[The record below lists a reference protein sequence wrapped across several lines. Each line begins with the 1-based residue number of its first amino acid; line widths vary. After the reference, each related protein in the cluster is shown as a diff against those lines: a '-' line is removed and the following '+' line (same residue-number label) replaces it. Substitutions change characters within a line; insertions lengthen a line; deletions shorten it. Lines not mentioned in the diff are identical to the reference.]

1 MKYTVT
7 IQQPVQEER
16 RRGLEQQLTE
26 RFNLSAEQAA
36 RLSGR
41 RTGRLMKPTSRS
53 RAELLL
59 DVFQLVGAAVTLEE
73 VPEETRMMEEPFQ
86 GVAPSAS
93 AAAFGRSEAPD
104 EAFLAPLLPA
114 PAWPAPLEATPMEAG
129 AGPAAPA
136 HGGPSPFAPPFAA
149 ETPAVSPFGAEA
161 GALASVSGGAA
172 FAGGGSAVAVPPAG
186 AVVVTPA
193 DPFASPPADV
203 WSDFTGSL
211 TLTDAPPPAPV
222 GSGADHLPPAVVPVV
237 IPAASADA
245 DAALRL
251 PRRSLTRLLALNT
264 LAPLALSSAVA
275 LGLLA
280 LTLPAVQRQAA
291 QAQAQTLAAA
301 VGAGLGGAGG
311 GAQSSRELSARQLSA
326 QLGAVVATPGV
337 AFVRA
342 QVPGGPVT
350 LRAQDAD
357 VGAQTRE
364 LSAWLGRHPNGGTL
378 KLGGSEYVVAQAAFQ
393 TAADGTAQL
402 VPAGTATD
410 AGALRRVAVGVP
422 AARASSLLN
431 AALLLVLLAA
441 LLGLFLASLL
451 TRRSAR
457 QITAPID
464 RLVKAADAISMGDL
478 SRPVQAHQNDEI
490 GDLAQAL
497 ERMRQSLEAAM
508 ERLRRRRKG

>member
-26 RFNLSAEQAA
+26 RFNLNAEQAA
-36 RLSGR
+36 RLAGR

-59 DVFQLVGAAVTLEE
+59 DVFQLGGAAVALEE
-73 VPEETRMMEEPFQ
+73 VPEETRMMQEPFQ
-86 GVAPSAS
+86 GLAPSA
-93 AAAFGRSEAPD
+93 AASAFGRSEAPD
-104 EAFLAPLLPA
+104 EAFLAPLQPA
-114 PAWPAPLEATPMEAG
+114 PAWPAPMEEASAEPVSVAV
-129 AGPAAPA
+129 
-136 HGGPSPFAPPFAA
+136 PSSFGAPPVAF
-149 ETPAVSPFGAEA
+149 T
-161 GALASVSGGAA
+161 SGGAA
-172 FAGGGSAVAVPPAG
+172 LSGGGSAVAVPT
-186 AVVVTPA
+186 AVAATA
-193 DPFASPPADV
+193 DPFAGPPADV

-211 TLTDAPPPAPV
+211 TMTDAVPAVPAGGV
-222 GSGADHLPPAVVPVV
+222 DQPSTAVVPVV
-237 IPAASADA
+237 IPAVTADA
-245 DAALRL
+245 GPTL

-264 LAPLALSSAVA
+264 LAPLALSSVAA
-275 LGLLA
+275 LGLLT

-291 QAQAQTLAAA
+291 QSQAQTLAAA
-301 VGAGLGGAGG
+301 VGAGLGG
-311 GAQSSRELSARQLSA
+311 GAQPNSQQPSSPQLSGQQLGA

-342 QVPGGPVT
+342 ELPGGPAI

-357 VGAQTRE
+357 VGRQSRE
-364 LSAWLGRHPNGGTL
+364 LSAWLGRHPKGGTL
-378 KLGGSEYVVAQAAFQ
+378 KLGGSEFMVAQAVFRT
-393 TAADGTAQL
+393 TAAGKAEL
-402 VPAGTATD
+402 LPAGAATD
-410 AGALRRVAVGVP
+410 AGVLRRVAVGVP
-422 AARASSLLN
+422 AAQAGSVLTT
-431 AALLLVLLAA
+431 ALLLVLLAA

-457 QITAPID
+457 QITGPID

>member
-36 RLSGR
+36 RLASR

-59 DVFQLVGAAVTLEE
+59 DVFQLMGAAVALEE
-73 VPEETRMMEEPFQ
+73 VPEETRMMQEPFQ

-93 AAAFGRSEAPD
+93 ASPFGRSEPQD

-114 PAWPAPLEATPMEAG
+114 PAWPGTPEASTDHAIPAPFTSDPLSVTAFG
-129 AGPAAPA
+129 AAP
-136 HGGPSPFAPPFAA
+136 
-149 ETPAVSPFGAEA
+149 GAF
-161 GALASVSGGAA
+161 SGG
-172 FAGGGSAVAVPPAG
+172 G
-186 AVVVTPA
+186 AVVAIPTAAVPA
-193 DPFASPPADV
+193 VAPGDPFASPSTDV

-211 TLTDAPPPAPV
+211 TLTDAVSAETV
-222 GSGADHLPPAVVPVV
+222 SSGADQPVPTAVVPVV
-237 IPAASADA
+237 IPAV
-245 DAALRL
+245 AAEAGPST
-251 PRRSLTRLLALNT
+251 PRRSLTRLLTLNT
-264 LAPLALSSAVA
+264 MAPLALSSVVA

-280 LTLPAVQRQAA
+280 VTLPAVQRQVA
-291 QAQAQTLAAA
+291 QAQAQTLAVAVAA
-301 VGAGLGGAGG
+301 GMG
-311 GAQSSRELSARQLSA
+311 SSAQLSVQQVNA
-326 QLGAVVATPGV
+326 QLGAVVAAPGV

-342 QVPGGPVT
+342 ELPSGQTT
-350 LRAQDAD
+350 LRAQDAG
-357 VGAQTRE
+357 VGQQTKE
-364 LSAWLGRHPNGGTL
+364 LLAWLGSHPSGGTL
-378 KLGGSEYVVAQAAFQ
+378 KLGGSQYVVAQAVFRK
-393 TAADGTAQL
+393 TAAGKIEV
-402 VPAGTATD
+402 VPAGAAAE

-422 AARASSLLN
+422 GRQAGAVLN
-431 AALLLVLLAA
+431 TALLLVLLAA
-441 LLGLFLASLL
+441 VLGLFLASLL

-457 QITAPID
+457 QITDPID

-478 SRPVQAHQNDEI
+478 SRPVHSDHNDEI

-508 ERLRRRRKG
+508 DRLRRRRKG